1 MTVRLPRVRTARR
14 SILAALFCL
23 VLGGCG
29 LPGRDSGPRFPEG
42 STMARIQDRGL
53 FTVGIKFDH
62 PLFGYKDPSTGR
74 ITGFDAEIARMV
86 AKDLTGSERNI
97 RFIETMPRNREDF
110 LRRGVVDVVVAT
122 YSISEER
129 RKLVDFTDPYYYSRQ
144 DVLVRSDERGIRDIA
159 DLAGRD
165 VCTAAGSTSAER
177 LRGEVSRARL
187 VIVDTYSECMA
198 ALVDGRIDAI
208 STDESIL
215 LGLMSQYPDTVRV
228 VGRPSGREPY
238 GIGVR
243 RGDTGLR
250 DYLDGLIRQYVSDG
264 RWDKAFRDTI
274 GVMKVSAKAARP
286 SLAASSTPASAPSR

>member
-1 MTVRLPRVRTARR
+1 MTSRR
-14 SILAALFCL
+14 AVLAALSCL

-29 LPGRDSGPRFPEG
+29 LLGQGTEPRFPGG
-42 STMARIQDRGL
+42 SAMARIEDRGT

-110 LRRGVVDVVVAT
+110 LRRGVVDIVVAT

-129 RKLVDFTDPYYYSRQ
+129 RKLVDFTDPYYYSSQ
-144 DVLVRSDERGIRDIA
+144 DVLVRRDERGIHDLA

-165 VCTAAGSTSAER
+165 VCTAAGSTSAQR
-177 LRGEVSRARL
+177 LRGEVPRARL
-187 VIVDTYSECMA
+187 VLVDTYSECMS

-215 LGLMSQYPDTVRV
+215 LGMMSQYPDTVRL
-228 VGRPSGREPY
+228 VGKPFGREPY
-238 GIGVR
+238 AIGVR
-243 RGDTGLR
+243 RGDTDFR
-250 DYLDGLIRQYVSDG
+250 DYLSGLIQQYVRDG

-274 GVMKVSAKAARP
+274 GVMNVPAKAAKP
-286 SLAASSTPASAPSR
+286 SLSPSSPSLSRSALSFSPPSR

>member
-1 MTVRLPRVRTARR
+1 MTGRR
-14 SILAALFCL
+14 SVLAALTCL

-29 LPGRDSGPRFPEG
+29 LPGAEGPGSRFPEG
-42 STMARIQDRGL
+42 STMARVAERGV

-62 PLFGYKDPSTGR
+62 PLFGYKEPSTGR

-86 AKDLTGSERNI
+86 AKDLTGGERNI

-110 LRRGVVDVVVAT
+110 LRRGVVDIVVAT

-144 DVLVRSDERGIRDIA
+144 DVLVRSDERGIRDLA

-165 VCTAAGSTSAER
+165 VCTAAGSTSAQR

-215 LGLMSQYPDTVRV
+215 LGLMSRQPDTVRL
-228 VGRPSGREPY
+228 VGKPFGREPY
-238 GIGVR
+238 AIGVR

-250 DYLDGLIRQYVSDG
+250 DYLNGLIRQYVGDG

-274 GVMKVSAKAARP
+274 DVMNVSAKTAKPALSP
-286 SLAASSTPASAPSR
+286 SSVSPSAPSR